1 MSRKF
6 KQAED
11 AVTSRVMPLL
21 DRKLYGWTLTEQQL
35 PFIEDTKHPD
45 MMAVRKGRETI
56 AIEAKSYN
64 NPDDGIETVREKYL
78 GKSLTAKYVGVS
90 DTLEVGPDSAVSTG
104 SDRSHRPC
112 ESDCPHRG
120 VRVLHYH
127 EER

>member
-45 MMAVRKGRETI
+45 MM
-56 AIEAKSYN
+56 
-64 NPDDGIETVREKYL
+64 
-78 GKSLTAKYVGVS
+78 
-90 DTLEVGPDSAVSTG
+90 G
-104 SDRSHRPC
+104 SSERTRDHR
-112 ESDCPHRG
+112 HRG
-120 VRVLHYH
+120 KVL
-127 EER
+127 